1 MNKTISQAMR
11 WAQLTFCEGDMD
23 KFDPDYWLNYFEE
36 SSCDGVVLGSGGY
49 MAFHPTEIP
58 LHYCVSHP
66 RVTDLFGYMVEQ
78 SRRKGYSVICRTDG
92 HAFHNDAF
100 DAHPEWVHMDADYV
114 PKRHWS
120 YENAWVSCV
129 LNDYGFKFMNDVHKE
144 IAANYDIDGIFC
156 NRWAGSGVC
165 YCPQCRKEF
174 MEYSG
179 SDIPTEI
186 DYNDPLCRV
195 YSKWREE
202 KLFKLCD
209 TWDLSIKK
217 QLPKAIFI
225 PNSTVGPYGELDSEK
240 LAEYSDIL
248 FCDRQSRSKIMPP
261 WFNGRN
267 GKEMRAVMEDKP
279 IGGIFSVGIEEAA
292 RWKDSVQH
300 STELKLWVA
309 DAVANGL
316 RPWFTKFSA
325 QVFDARWM
333 DVVKKLYNKYSE
345 WEKYLI
351 DTKSLS
357 EVALMFS
364 QHTVREYARNEA
376 DALVEEPICGYYQ
389 ALVES
394 KIPFDMFDSH
404 NIVFKKLINY
414 STIIMPNIAVLSDN
428 DIKEIKKYVEQGGN
442 IIATYET
449 SLYDEKGNKRNNFGL
464 SELFG
469 VDYQGEV
476 INDIKNSYIKVEQS
490 FRSLQPILIR
500 GLEDGVRMIGSVNR
514 VKVNIHKDSER
525 INPFKAVP
533 AYPDLPMEEVYPRS
547 EKADYEEVAISRYG
561 KGNAVYIAGDLDR
574 QYWRSLAIDH
584 KKLLANIVEYTLNG
598 EAAIYVDCGGFV
610 DVTIWENKEGVIVHL
625 VNMTTIHAMRGPAD
639 EVMPLFDIKIKV
651 RNDLLKKDSL
661 CAIALENKFN
671 IDIIK
676 GDKYSTIDI
685 PILKEHEVII
695 I

>member
-1 MNKTISQAMR
+1 
-11 WAQLTFCEGDMD
+11 
-23 KFDPDYWLNYFEE
+23 
-36 SSCDGVVLGSGGY
+36 

-58 LHYCVSHP
+58 FHYSVSHP
-66 RVTDLFGYMVEQ
+66 RVNDLFGYMVEQ

-92 HAFHNDAF
+92 HAFHNDAYQ
-100 DAHPEWVHMDADYV
+100 AHPEWVHMDSDYI

-120 YENAWVSCV
+120 YEKVWVSCV
-129 LNDYGFKFMNDVHKE
+129 LNDYGFKFMKDVHQE

-186 DYNDPLCRV
+186 DYNDSVCRL

-225 PNSTVGPYGELDSEK
+225 PNSTVGPYGELDSKK

-248 FCDRQSRSKIMPP
+248 FCDRQSRREIMPP

-279 IGGIFSVGIEEAA
+279 IGGIFSVGIEEVP

-300 STELKLWVA
+300 AAELKLWVA

-333 DVVKKLYNKYSE
+333 DVVKNLYNKYSE
-345 WEKYLI
+345 WEKYLK

-364 QHTVREYARNEA
+364 QHTVREYAKNEA
-376 DALVEEPICGYYQ
+376 DALVEEPLCGYYQ

-394 KIPFDMFDSH
+394 KMPFDMFDSH
-404 NIVFKKLINY
+404 NIVLEKLRKY
-414 STIIMPNIAVLSDN
+414 ATIIMPNIAVLSDN
-428 DIKEIKKYVEQGGN
+428 DIKEIKQYVEQGGN

-449 SLYDEKGNKRNNFGL
+449 SLYDEEGNKRDNLGL
-464 SELFG
+464 SDLFG

-476 INDIKNSYIKVEQS
+476 IKDIKNSYIKVDQS

-514 VKVNIHKDSER
+514 VNVNIHKDSER

-547 EKADYEEVAISRYG
+547 EKADYEEVVISKCGSG
-561 KGNAVYIAGDLDR
+561 KVVYIAGDLDR
-574 QYWRSLAIDH
+574 QYWRCLAIDH

-610 DVTIWENKEGVIVHL
+610 DVTIWRNSEGLIVHL

-639 EVMPLFDIKIKV
+639 EVLPLSDIKIKV